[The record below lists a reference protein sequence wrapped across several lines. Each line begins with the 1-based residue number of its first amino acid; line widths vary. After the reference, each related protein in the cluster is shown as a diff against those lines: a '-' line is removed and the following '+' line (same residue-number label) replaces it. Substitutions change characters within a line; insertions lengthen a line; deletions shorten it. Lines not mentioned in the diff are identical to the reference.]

1 MITGTLAVTSILSL
15 NSPIRLPSNSAAF
28 NRSFSSGS
36 FCNLLASLQP
46 SPTPSTTTISDCV
59 SPLRTEVK
67 YARTSC

>member
-1 MITGTLAVTSILSL
+1 MSL
-15 NSPIRLPSNSAAF
+15 NSPILFPKSSAALSL
-28 NRSFSSGS
+28 SFSSGS